1 MRDLLQIGYTQT
13 RMRNAERKEIDT
25 IFLFQVVI
33 LQQHLLVGMKV
44 LADLETVI
52 TEWLERL

>member
-1 MRDLLQIGYTQT
+1 
-13 RMRNAERKEIDT
+13 MRNAERKEIDT